1 MLPRGSHRLDLQ
13 LRRRWSDLDPNLGRR
28 NCWAAARTAADTAVA
43 RTVAAADTAVA
54 RTVAAA
60 DIRRR
65 RLRNVLWLIRRRLS
79 RSTCGQHHH
88 HPERSRKRTEEANHE
103 RVLSY
108 YLYPNPPQSPLTK
121 QRPRHDKPVDRD
133 AATPLPCFWTSCGK
147 QLTTKQLDA
156 YAAVVFQREEGMR
169 LYSGKIPT
177 IAQDLIRKLKEEG
190 DIEVS
195 DVPEAQLD
203 VEAVLKE
210 YLRLDREL
218 TEKAKDHMEKR
229 RLPYE
234 QLLKIKRSMAEERDI
249 GIGDESVSYIANQ
262 ILEAFMHSRFID
274 EVFGDD
280 GDMRKKIQ
288 VILRKHMQVD
298 TDIDHEVRRRI
309 KNLQE
314 GTATWEIEY
323 QKVMDQLRRQHK
335 LE

>member
-1 MLPRGSHRLDLQ
+1 MLF
-13 LRRRWSDLDPNLGRR
+13 
-28 NCWAAARTAADTAVA
+28 
-43 RTVAAADTAVA
+43 
-54 RTVAAA
+54 
-60 DIRRR
+60 
-65 RLRNVLWLIRRRLS
+65 
-79 RSTCGQHHH
+79 RS
-88 HPERSRKRTEEANHE
+88 
-103 RVLSY
+103 
-108 YLYPNPPQSPLTK
+108 
-121 QRPRHDKPVDRD
+121 
-133 AATPLPCFWTSCGK
+133 
-147 QLTTKQLDA
+147 
-156 YAAVVFQREEGMR
+156 MR

>member
-1 MLPRGSHRLDLQ
+1 MKTDANPVSTDPDLADSRQIPEARHPDVTTHAPRPVTRNPDMLPRGSHRLDLQ
-13 LRRRWSDLDPNLGRR
+13 LRRRWSDFDPNLGVVTAGLRR
-28 NCWAAARTAADTAVA
+28 V
-43 RTVAAADTAVA
+43 
-54 RTVAAA
+54 
-60 DIRRR
+60 
-65 RLRNVLWLIRRRLS
+65 LRLIRRRLS
-79 RSTCGQHHH
+79 RSTCGQDQH
-88 HPERSRKRTEEANHE
+88 HPERSRKRTEEADHE
-103 RVLSY
+103 RILSY
-108 YLYPNPPQSPLTK
+108 YLYPNPLQSRLTK
-121 QRPRHDKPVDRD
+121 QQPRHDKQVDRD

-234 QLLKIKRSMAEERDI
+234 QLLKIKRSMA
-249 GIGDESVSYIANQ
+249 
-262 ILEAFMHSRFID
+262 D

>member
-1 MLPRGSHRLDLQ
+1 
-13 LRRRWSDLDPNLGRR
+13 
-28 NCWAAARTAADTAVA
+28 
-43 RTVAAADTAVA
+43 
-54 RTVAAA
+54 
-60 DIRRR
+60 
-65 RLRNVLWLIRRRLS
+65 
-79 RSTCGQHHH
+79 
-88 HPERSRKRTEEANHE
+88 
-103 RVLSY
+103 
-108 YLYPNPPQSPLTK
+108 
-121 QRPRHDKPVDRD
+121 
-133 AATPLPCFWTSCGK
+133 
-147 QLTTKQLDA
+147 
-156 YAAVVFQREEGMR
+156 MR

-280 GDMRKKIQ
+280 GDMP
-288 VILRKHMQVD
+288 LVD
-298 TDIDHEVRRRI
+298 AQTIDRLVAAFNVPEHRTICVPTF
-309 KNLQE
+309 E
-314 GTATWEIEY
+314 GKRGNPVLWGRQHFIAIDEIEG
-323 QKVMDQLRRQHK
+323 DQGARRWLRAFR
-335 LE
+335 

>member
-1 MLPRGSHRLDLQ
+1 ML
-13 LRRRWSDLDPNLGRR
+13 
-28 NCWAAARTAADTAVA
+28 
-43 RTVAAADTAVA
+43 
-54 RTVAAA
+54 
-60 DIRRR
+60 
-65 RLRNVLWLIRRRLS
+65 
-79 RSTCGQHHH
+79 RSFLKGT
-88 HPERSRKRTEEANHE
+88 R
-103 RVLSY
+103 
-108 YLYPNPPQSPLTK
+108 
-121 QRPRHDKPVDRD
+121 
-133 AATPLPCFWTSCGK
+133 
-147 QLTTKQLDA
+147 
-156 YAAVVFQREEGMR
+156 MR
-169 LYSGKIPT
+169 LYSGKIPN

-288 VILRKHMQVD
+288 VILRKHIPTSITRCAGGSRTRKKAQPPGKSN
-298 TDIDHEVRRRI
+298 TRRSWTSFDA
-309 KNLQE
+309 N
-314 GTATWEIEY
+314 TS
-323 QKVMDQLRRQHK
+323 
-335 LE
+335 